1 MKRQMLI
8 LATVVMSSATIGSAE
23 ASQRYY
29 NAYRGGYSPG
39 ARVSLNP
46 QPLPPRIYSPGS
58 RVSLNPQPLPPRIYG
73 PMRRYR

>member
-8 LATVVMSSATIGSAE
+8 LATVALSSAAIGSAE

-29 NAYRGGYSPG
+29 NTYRSGYTPG

-46 QPLPPRIYSPGS
+46 QPLPPRISSPAS
-58 RVSLNPQPLPPRIYG
+58 RVSLNPQPLPPRTYG
-73 PMRRYR
+73 TMRRYR